1 MGFCSLEEKKKV
13 RRKRVGQWG
22 CRLLPLRPH
31 PCRAPA
37 HPLLVELQQLLRHLG
52 SVESQA
58 QAVDVELG
66 DDVLQG
72 VPQGQAP
79 PGPVLHGG
87 GCGVLQDGAPQG
99 GELLQGEG
107 GDEALRTREGTR
119 EGPRGCSFLTA
130 ACVMVRSLDSG
141 AGKHWV

>member
-1 MGFCSLEEKKKV
+1 M

-22 CRLLPLRPH
+22 CRLPPPRPH
-31 PCRAPA
+31 PSWAPA

-58 QAVDVELG
+58 QAVDVEFR
-66 DDVLQG
+66 DDILQG

-79 PGPVLHGG
+79 PGAMLHGG

-107 GDEALRTREGTR
+107 GEMRLSGCGREQERAHEAVLSSQRH
-119 EGPRGCSFLTA
+119 
-130 ACVMVRSLDSG
+130 V
-141 AGKHWV
+141 